1 MNEMLWQALDYL
13 RQGGWIMIP
22 LGICS
27 IAMWIL
33 ILERFQSYAE
43 LTRRDIGINRAVE
56 AVEAGSLEHR
66 REGIRARLVKSFLGK
81 RSGRPEL
88 DAKILQECA
97 LKQRAELKRNLSFIA
112 VLAAVAPL
120 LGLLGTVLG
129 MIDTF
134 QIIAL
139 FGTSN
144 AKAMAGGISVALVT
158 TQTGLLVAIPGL
170 LVSGV
175 LYKRA
180 AQLQN
185 QLEEITSIL
194 VRMIHRSA
202 SLNAEA
208 KGANP

>member
-1 MNEMLWQALDYL
+1 MADVLSQALDYL
-13 RQGGWIMIP
+13 AQGGWIMIP

-33 ILERFQSYAE
+33 IFERFQAYAA
-43 LTRRDIGINRAVE
+43 LTRKDIGIARAVE
-56 AVEAGSLEHR
+56 AVQAGSLQKQR
-66 REGIRARLVKSFLGK
+66 DGMRATLVDAYLGK
-81 RSGRPEL
+81 RAGEPEL

-97 LKQRAELKRNLSFIA
+97 LEQRAELKRYLSFIA

-129 MIDTF
+129 MIETF
-134 QIIAL
+134 EVISF
-139 FGTSN
+139 FGTGN

-158 TQTGLLVAIPGL
+158 TQTGLLVAIPGI

-175 LYKRA
+175 LSKRA

-185 QLEEITSIL
+185 QLDEITSIL
-194 VRMIHRSA
+194 VRIIRRSGA
-202 SLNAEA
+202 PVGEV
-208 KGANP
+208 KGAHQ